1 MSNEWH
7 VPTRG
12 QVSPISSVQGRDG
25 VMAPVATV
33 ASDGRQRRENGNK
46 WIDKAAKR

>member
-1 MSNEWH
+1 MCPLEARCPLSP
-7 VPTRG
+7 VRG
-12 QVSPISSVQGRDG
+12 RQG